1 MFGST
6 PESYPSQIAGEVELN
21 GFKIYSDDGDNNT
34 VVGVFVA
41 DKQE

>member
-34 VVGVFVA
+34 VVGVFVG

>member
-6 PESYPSQIAGEVELN
+6 PESYPSQIAGELEIN
-21 GFKIYSDDGDNNT
+21 QFKIKASDGDNNT
-34 VVGVFVA
+34 ILGVFVA